1 MNNIED
7 KSQGR
12 KLVFLWATAAVLT

>member
-1 MNNIED
+1 MSNIED